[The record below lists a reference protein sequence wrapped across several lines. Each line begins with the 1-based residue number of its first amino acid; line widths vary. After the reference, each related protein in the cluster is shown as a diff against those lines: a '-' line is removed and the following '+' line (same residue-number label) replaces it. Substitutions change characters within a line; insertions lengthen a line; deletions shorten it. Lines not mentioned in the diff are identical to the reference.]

1 MQSPPSGDRSVL
13 EHQLAKFIADELTS
27 ADGGRAVGPEDDLIR
42 RGIVDSL
49 GISQL
54 VEFCESRYGIRVTDA
69 DLVPANFQTVRS
81 LAEYVGRK
89 RAEPRS
95 PARSR

>member
-1 MQSPPSGDRSVL
+1 MQSPPSGEFSVL
-13 EHQLAKFIADELTS
+13 EHQFAKFIAEELTP
-27 ADGGRAVGPEDDLIR
+27 ADGGRAVGVEDDLIR

-69 DLVPANFQTVRS
+69 DLVPENFRTVRS
-81 LAEYVGRK
+81 LAAFVARK
-89 RAEPRS
+89 GAE
-95 PARSR
+95 PARSG